1 MKSFLMKIILV
12 VAAVALQ
19 AAPHAAERVDAQQYG
34 TVAAEA
40 GSTMG
45 GDIGG
50 VAGSAQQSGV
60 RQDRLAARR
69 DSYYG
74 CAWVPK
80 AQTSSYEGC
89 TWIPQRY

>member
-1 MKSFLMKIILV
+1 MKSSLTNIILV
-12 VAAVALQ
+12 VAATTLQ
-19 AAPHAAERVDAQQYG
+19 SAPYAAESVDARQCG
-34 TVAAEA
+34 MVAAEA
-40 GSTMG
+40 CSTMG

-50 VAGSAQQSGV
+50 VAGPAQQSGV